1 MPVAESDGTKRAGQ
15 QATALRRT
23 LHERGLR
30 MTPQRQLVLD
40 AVRALGHATPE
51 QVCTQVQR
59 EAPAVNIT
67 TVYRSLDLLERLGL
81 VRHTHLGHGAPNYS
95 VHEHEHVHLVCH
107 GCGTVTEVPPD
118 VMSGLAERLAA
129 EAGFALD
136 VTHVALS
143 GHCRDCQ
150 DRDDRDRARR
160 PRRHRCPDPDS
171 AVPAHRGDFL
181 AEQRA
186 MARTAAVVDRSHRGV
201 LAVPGDDRLTWLH
214 LLLTQHVS
222 ELPDGAGTE
231 ALVLDLNG
239 RVLHHAVVAHVGG
252 TVWLDTEPGDAP
264 VLLDYLEKM
273 RFWSKVEPRDATDE
287 LAVLSVVGPD
297 TPAVL
302 DRVGAPLPGARI
314 CEWRPAGRWARAP
327 DAVARHGRRGPPRSP
342 RRQGRLARPARRGRR
357 APGRDDGVRGV
368 PGGGACAAAAPRH
381 GRPHDPA
388 RGRLDPVGRAPD
400 QGLLPRAGDGRAGG
414 EPRAARPRRMVLLH
428 LDAGDEE
435 LPAPGDPVL
444 RDGRAVGRVGSV
456 AQHHELGPV
465 ALALVKRSVPVDAEL
480 IAGVDDR
487 ATPARIDPDSV
498 PPDDGTPPPGR
509 AAQLRGG
516 LRR

>member
-1 MPVAESDGTKRAGQ
+1 VTGPDDTGT
-15 QATALRRT
+15 
-23 LHERGLR
+23 
-30 MTPQRQLVLD
+30 
-40 AVRALGHATPE
+40 
-51 QVCTQVQR
+51 
-59 EAPAVNIT
+59 
-67 TVYRSLDLLERLGL
+67 
-81 VRHTHLGHGAPNYS
+81 
-95 VHEHEHVHLVCH
+95 
-107 GCGTVTEVPPD
+107 
-118 VMSGLAERLAA
+118 
-129 EAGFALD
+129 
-136 VTHVALS
+136 
-143 GHCRDCQ
+143 
-150 DRDDRDRARR
+150 
-160 PRRHRCPDPDS
+160 PDPDA

-273 RFWSKVEPRDATDE
+273 RFWSKVEPRDATHE
-287 LAVLSVVGPD
+287 LAVLSLVGPD

-302 DRVGAPLPGARI
+302 DRVGAVLPGQAYASSALPGGGLVRRMPWPGMQAADLLVPRADKDAWLARLTAAGA
-314 CEWRPAGRWARAP
+314 RPAGTMAFEALRVEALVPRLHLDTDDRTIPHEVGWIPSAVHLTKGCYRGQET
-327 DAVARHGRRGPPRSP
+327 VARVAN
-342 RRQGRLARPARRGRR
+342 L
-357 APGRDDGVRGV
+357 
-368 PGGGACAAAAPRH
+368 
-381 GRPHDPA
+381 GRP
-388 RGRLDPVGRAPD
+388 
-400 QGLLPRAGDGRAGG
+400 
-414 EPRAARPRRMVLLH
+414 PRRMVLLH

-435 LPAPGDPVL
+435 LPVPGDPVL
-444 RDGRAVGRVGSV
+444 RDGRTVGRVGSV

-480 IAGVDDR
+480 VAGVEER